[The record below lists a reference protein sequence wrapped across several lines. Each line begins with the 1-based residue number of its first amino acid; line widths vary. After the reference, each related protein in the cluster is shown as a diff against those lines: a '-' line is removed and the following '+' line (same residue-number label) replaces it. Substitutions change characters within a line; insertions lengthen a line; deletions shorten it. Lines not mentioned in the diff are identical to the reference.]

1 MLISYFVSFRRNS
14 HSGGSIS
21 SVRGNLLIRMVFRSF
36 YSSYLGVPLH
46 GSGLAGDH
54 EVGLGGGVPADL
66 ALAGLT
72 PGIERSCQVS
82 VPVTGEEQ

>member
-1 MLISYFVSFRRNS
+1 
-14 HSGGSIS
+14 
-21 SVRGNLLIRMVFRSF
+21 MVFHSF

-66 ALAGLT
+66 ALAGLA

-82 VPVTGEEQ
+82 VPVTGEEQLTIT